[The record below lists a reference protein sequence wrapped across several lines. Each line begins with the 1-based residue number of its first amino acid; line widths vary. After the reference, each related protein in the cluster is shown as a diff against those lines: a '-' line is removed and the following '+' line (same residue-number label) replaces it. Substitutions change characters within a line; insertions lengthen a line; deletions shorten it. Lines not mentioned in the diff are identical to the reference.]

1 MISPRFLLLPGWQD
15 SGPTHW
21 QSRWQQA
28 AGFHRVQ
35 QDDWWWP
42 RRGDWMSRLEDE
54 LLADPRPAVLVAHGL
69 GCHLVAA
76 WAGHSQHTARVHAAL
91 LVAPPDLLRADTPPQ
106 LHNWLPIGNRALP
119 FASTAVLSADDAFCS
134 LARGRDIARGWG
146 SQVVMMAAAWHI
158 LGGSG
163 LGHSGLDDWPAGR
176 ALLQALVQRAGLAQI
191 GACPG
196 PGEPSAAAPC
206 TGVP

>member
-1 MISPRFLLLPGWQD
+1 MISHRFLLLPGWQD

-21 QSRWQQA
+21 QSHWQQA
-28 AGFHRVQ
+28 AGFDRVQ

-42 RRGDWMSRLEDE
+42 RRGDWMARLEDE
-54 LLADPRPAVLVAHGL
+54 LLADQCPVVLVAHGL

-91 LVAPPDLLRADTPPQ
+91 LVAPPDLLQDGTPPQ
-106 LHNWLPIGNRALP
+106 LHNWLPIGNRPLP

-134 LARGRDIARGWG
+134 LARGRQIAQGWG
-146 SQVVMMAAAWHI
+146 SEVVTLTAVGHI
-158 LGGSG
+158 NGDSG
-163 LGHSGLDDWPAGR
+163 LGDWPAGR
-176 ALLQALVQRAGLAQI
+176 SLLQALVQRAGLAPI
-191 GACPG
+191 GASAVPG
-196 PGEPSAAAPC
+196 MPSAAMPG